1 MSSSNTSLILPPLS
15 LYIHIPWCARKC
27 PYCDFNSHTTKK
39 QIPEAQYIDCLLR
52 DIAQQV
58 ALVQNRK
65 LGSIF
70 FGGGTPSLF
79 SGDGIGQILN
89 GVNDHINFAS
99 DIEITLEANPGTT
112 EQKRFAQYLRAGVN
126 RLSIGIQSLKDSH
139 LESLGRI
146 HNAQQAMSAV
156 KNAKAEGFD
165 NINIDLMHGL
175 PNQTLADAS
184 DDLRQGLSLG
194 ANHLSWYQLTIE
206 KNTAFYN
213 QPPILPHNDLLADIE
228 LEGFEILKQAGHEQY
243 EISAFAKKDG
253 QSRHNLNYWRF
264 GDYIGIG
271 AGAHSKI
278 TQTSTNTV
286 IRSQKT
292 RLPEDYMRHLSSSAG
307 SKNTSGGQWQ
317 EVEASALPLE
327 FMMNILR
334 LRDGVP
340 DHYFG
345 DYTGLPFSAVET
357 AITTLRTKN
366 LLSKKSDRIASTIL
380 GRRFLNNVLEEFM
393 P

>member
-1 MSSSNTSLILPPLS
+1 MPPQNTPLVLPPLS

-27 PYCDFNSHTTKK
+27 PYCDFNSHTTEK
-39 QIPEAQYIDCLLR
+39 QIPEAQYIDCLLK
-52 DIAQQV
+52 DIEQQV

-65 LGSIF
+65 LHSIF

-79 SGDGIGQILN
+79 SGRGIGKILN
-89 GVNDHINFAS
+89 GVKDHIGFTN

-112 EQKRFAQYLRAGVN
+112 EQKRFAEYLNAGVN

-146 HNAQQAMSAV
+146 HSAQQAMSAV
-156 KNAKAEGFD
+156 KNARAEGFN
-165 NINIDLMHGL
+165 NINLDLMHGL
-175 PNQTLADAS
+175 PNQTLIDATE
-184 DDLRQGLSLG
+184 DLHQALCLG

-206 KNTAFYN
+206 KNTAFYT

-228 LEGFEILKQAGHEQY
+228 LAGFKILKQAGYEQY
-243 EISAFAKKDG
+243 EISAFAQKNG
-253 QSRHNLNYWRF
+253 QSRHNLNYWSF
-264 GDYIGIG
+264 GDYLGIG

-278 TQTSTNTV
+278 TQASTDSI

-292 RLPEDYMRHLSSSAG
+292 RLPEDYMRRFSSSSDGESPSAG
-307 SKNTSGGQWQ
+307 RWQ
-317 EVEASALPLE
+317 KVEASALPLE
-327 FMMNILR
+327 FMMNSLR
-334 LRDGVP
+334 LTNGVP
-340 DHYFG
+340 YHYFC
-345 DYTGLPFSAVET
+345 DYTGLPFSAVEDT
-357 AITTLRTKN
+357 ITGLRSQE
-366 LLSKKSDRIASTIL
+366 LLSKKPDRIASTIL